1 MLGRSQLKVEPVAP
15 EYTAFV
21 LETGERLRLAL
32 ISAYGVQV
40 GEDAASEALAYAW
53 EHWDRVSRME
63 NPAGYLY
70 RVGQT
75 KARRGIFRRS
85 PPLPRPRTVDT
96 TPWVEPALAAALE
109 ELSEKQRCAVLLV
122 HGFGWT
128 ISEVADLLGVRFST
142 ARVHLERG
150 MGKLRQ
156 RLGVEVV
163 V

>member
-1 MLGRSQLKVEPVAP
+1 MLEQTQSKAGPVAP
-15 EYTAFV
+15 EYTTFV
-21 LETGERLRLAL
+21 RETGGRLRLAL

-40 GEDAASEALAYAW
+40 GEDATSEALAYAW
-53 EHWDRVSRME
+53 EHWERISRME

-85 PPLPRPRTVDT
+85 PPLPKPRTVDP
-96 TPWVEPALAAALE
+96 TPWVEPALAGALE
-109 ELSEKQRCAVLLV
+109 DLSPKQRTAVLLV

-142 ARVHLERG
+142 AKVHLERG
-150 MGKLRQ
+150 VGKLRE
-156 RLGVEVV
+156 RLGVDVV